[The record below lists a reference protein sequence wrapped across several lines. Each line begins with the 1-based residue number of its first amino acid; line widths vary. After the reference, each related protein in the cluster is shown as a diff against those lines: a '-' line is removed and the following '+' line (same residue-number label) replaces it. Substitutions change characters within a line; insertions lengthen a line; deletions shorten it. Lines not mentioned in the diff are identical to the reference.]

1 MRETKKEI
9 LEKLENLK
17 RMPDTSD
24 KIPDFVMESLKIPS
38 FLKLFKEVRG
48 EEKIKVGEAF
58 EDYLENRIN
67 VHLNQLRRNL
77 ILAENILEKQTSINE
92 ACKELKIAKDEIE
105 YIKMLDKFKQNVK
118 KEIRKELE
126 KLLKEKFKIREE

>member
-38 FLKLFKEVRG
+38 FLKLFKEVG
-48 EEKIKVGEAF
+48 EKRKLKLGK
-58 EDYLENRIN
+58 
-67 VHLNQLRRNL
+67 H
-77 ILAENILEKQTSINE
+77 
-92 ACKELKIAKDEIE
+92 LKII
-105 YIKMLDKFKQNVK
+105 
-118 KEIRKELE
+118 
-126 KLLKEKFKIREE
+126 